1 MSIDFAPDALRG
13 RRILCACSGGAD
25 SMCLLHLMHTAGLD
39 VAAAHFEHGIRG
51 EEALRDAR
59 FVKDWCDGHGIP
71 CAEGHADVPAYAR
84 EHSLSTEEAAREL
97 RYAFLNRTADEL
109 GCELIATA
117 HNLSDNAET
126 VLFNL
131 CRGTGSAG
139 LRGIA
144 RERGRYIRPL
154 LGTARAEIEDYLREN
169 GVPYVEDSTNESDDY
184 SRNRIRHHVMP
195 ELRRIN
201 AQADFALSRAAEL
214 TRRDDECLAQMAEDF
229 IREHYDGESL
239 PLDALNALHWAVA
252 SRVIRSIAKKSLTME
267 QVEKA
272 LALARLR
279 GARRLDL
286 PGQSLRFEQGRLWTA
301 SESAET
307 ITPRVLIPGERLELP
322 EAGLAIMAKNGFF
335 EEEVN
340 DLFKTYFLKCE
351 NIKGNV
357 TVTGRR
363 PGDRLHPAGRGCGKS
378 LKSLFLEAGYTQR
391 QRDLTPVFRDGE
403 GILAVYGFGQDE
415 RTKPQRGDK
424 ALEIKIEQI

>member
-1 MSIDFAPDALRG
+1 MSIEFAPDTLRG

-25 SMCLLHLMHTAGLD
+25 SMCLLHLLVTAGLD

-71 CAEGHADVPAYAR
+71 CTVGHADVPAYAR
-84 EHSLSTEEAAREL
+84 EHGLGMEEAARTL
-97 RYAFLNRTADEL
+97 RYAFLQRTADEL
-109 GCELIATA
+109 GCDLIATA

-144 RERGRYIRPL
+144 RERGRFIRPL
-154 LGTARAEIEDYLREN
+154 LSTPRGEIEAYLREN
-169 GVPYVEDSTNESDDY
+169 GIPHREDSTNGSDDY

-201 AQADFALSRAAEL
+201 AQADAALSRAAEL
-214 TRRDDECLAQMAEDF
+214 TRRDDECLSRMAEDF

-239 PLDALNALHWAVA
+239 PLDALNALHRAVA
-252 SRVIRSIAKKSLTME
+252 SRVIRKIARNSLTME

-272 LALARLR
+272 LALAQASGVRH
-279 GARRLDL
+279 LDL

-301 SESAET
+301 EERAET
-307 ITPRVLIPGERLELP
+307 ITPRTLIPGELLTLP
-322 EAGLAIMAKNGFF
+322 EAGLAVRTKTVIF
-335 EEEVN
+335 EEEIN

-363 PGDRLHPAGRGCGKS
+363 PGDRLHPLGRGCGKS

-391 QRDLTPVFRDGE
+391 QRALTPVFRDEE

-415 RTKPQRGDK
+415 RTRPQRGDR
-424 ALEIKIEQI
+424 ALEITIERI

>member
-25 SMCLLHLMHTAGLD
+25 SMCLLHLMVTAGLD

-71 CAEGHADVPAYAR
+71 CAVGHADVPAYAR
-84 EHSLSTEEAAREL
+84 EHGLGTEEAAREL
-97 RYAFLNRTADEL
+97 RYAFLTRTADEL

-126 VLFNL
+126 VIFNL
-131 CRGTGSAG
+131 CRGTGGAG

-144 RERGRYIRPL
+144 RERGRFVRPL
-154 LGTARAEIEDYLREN
+154 LGTAREEIEDYLREN
-169 GVPYVEDSTNESDDY
+169 GVPYMQDSTNESDDY

-201 AQADFALSRAAEL
+201 AQADAALSRAAEL
-214 TRRDDECLAQMAEDF
+214 TRRDDECLTQMAGDF
-229 IREHYDGESL
+229 LKEHYDGESL

-252 SRVIRSIAKKSLTME
+252 SRVIRSIAKRSLTME

-286 PGQSLRFEQGRLWTA
+286 PGQSLRFEQGRLWTT
-301 SESAET
+301 EKGAET
-307 ITPRVLIPGERLELP
+307 IAPRVLIPGERLEIP
-322 EAGLAIMAKNGFF
+322 EAGLAIRAKSVIF

-357 TVTGRR
+357 EVSGRR
-363 PGDRLHPAGRGCGKS
+363 PGDRLHPMGRGCGKS

-391 QRDLTPVFRDGE
+391 QRDLTPVFRDEE

-415 RTKPQRGDK
+415 RTKPRRGDR
-424 ALEIKIEQI
+424 ALEINIEQN